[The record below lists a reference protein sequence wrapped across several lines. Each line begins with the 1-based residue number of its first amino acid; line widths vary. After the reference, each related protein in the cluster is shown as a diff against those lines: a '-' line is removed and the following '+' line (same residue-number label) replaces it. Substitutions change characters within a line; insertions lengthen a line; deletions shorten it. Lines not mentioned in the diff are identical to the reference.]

1 MFLTAVGE
9 SRQITFWMKFLMWY
23 LDDMPLPSRKEEYAI
38 LAVPG
43 LAGHLREKAKV
54 ELIGTNVTN
63 KEVIAE

>member
-1 MFLTAVGE
+1 MKIYVVIDATLEFDMSKAIVESEFVEWAV
-9 SRQITFWMKFLMWY
+9 
-23 LDDMPLPSRKEEYAI
+23 EEYAI

-43 LAGHLREKAKV
+43 LAKYLKEKAKV